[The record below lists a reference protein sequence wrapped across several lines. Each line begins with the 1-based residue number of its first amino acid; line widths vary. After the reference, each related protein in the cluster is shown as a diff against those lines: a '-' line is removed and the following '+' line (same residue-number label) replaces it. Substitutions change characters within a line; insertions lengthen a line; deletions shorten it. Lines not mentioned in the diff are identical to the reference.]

1 MNGAIESGFR
11 VTDELKKAM
20 KAIEQREEVLGKE
33 LSAKYGIGTVNIE
46 AGVFTPQAS

>member
-1 MNGAIESGFR
+1 
-11 VTDELKKAM
+11 M